1 MGGGGVHALL
11 GVVRAWWL
19 RTVALVLLL
28 AAALKLHA
36 LLGDPLASH
45 SFLASPRAEL
55 LVIQLEA
62 VLGLALVGAV
72 ATRLTWL
79 ASLGFFAVVLAVATY
94 QGWTGQ
100 SRCGCLG
107 RVEVHPW
114 TMAVF
119 DAVMLA
125 GLLLAYPGAG
135 QHQDY
140 FGPGKLV
147 RRLAVVGLVLVVL
160 LGGMVGATPSPA
172 RTLAW
177 LRGQPLLVHPFLSE
191 LGEGRPGEWRA
202 FRLQILNFSDQ
213 PVRILGGSQN
223 CSVQA
228 TETMP
233 VSIPAGGSAEL
244 TVLGR
249 FTGEPGRFQQQFVW
263 YTDLRQQPVI
273 FARFPGRVVEPSQS
287 EPP

>member
-1 MGGGGVHALL
+1 MGGGALGALVGVMW
-11 GVVRAWWL
+11 AWWL
-19 RTVALVLLL
+19 RAVGLVLLL
-28 AAALKLHA
+28 AAVLKLHA

-45 SFLASPRAEL
+45 SLLASPRAEL

-62 VLGLALVGAV
+62 VLGLALVGGV
-72 ATRLTWL
+72 ARLLVWL
-79 ASLGFFAVVLAVATY
+79 ASLGFFAVVLGVAAY

-100 SRCGCLG
+100 SHCGCLG

-119 DAVMLA
+119 DAVVLA
-125 GLLLAYPGAG
+125 GLLLAYPRAG
-135 QHQDY
+135 QRQDY
-140 FGPGKLV
+140 SGPGKLV
-147 RRLAVVGLVLVVL
+147 RRLAVLGLVLVVL
-160 LGGMVGATPSPA
+160 LGGMVSATPSPA

-177 LRGQPLLVHPFLSE
+177 LRGQPLLVQPFVSE

-213 PVRILGGSQN
+213 PVRILGGSKN
-223 CSVQA
+223 CGVQA
-228 TETMP
+228 TESLP
-233 VSIPAGGSAEL
+233 VNIPVGGSAEL

-249 FTGEPGRFQQQFVW
+249 FTGEPGRFQQQFVL
-263 YTDLRQQPVI
+263 YTDSRQQPVI
-273 FARFPGRVVEPSQS
+273 FARFAGRVVEPSQS

>member
-1 MGGGGVHALL
+1 MGGGAVGAFV

-19 RTVALVLLL
+19 RTVGLVLLL
-28 AAALKLHA
+28 AAGLKLLA
-36 LLGDPLASH
+36 LVGDPLAGH
-45 SFLASPRAEL
+45 SLLASPRAEL

-79 ASLGFFAVVLAVATY
+79 ASLGFFVIVLGVAAY

-100 SRCGCLG
+100 SHCGCLG

-119 DAVMLA
+119 DAAVLA
-125 GLLLAYPGAG
+125 GLLLAYPRAG
-135 QHQDY
+135 QRQDY
-140 FGPGKLV
+140 SWPGTFV
-147 RRLAVVGLVLVVL
+147 RRLAVLGLVLVVL
-160 LGGMVGATPSPA
+160 LGGIVSATPSPA

-177 LRGQPLLVHPFLSE
+177 LRGQPLLVQPFVSE
-191 LGEGRPGEWRA
+191 LGEGRAGEWRA
-202 FRLQILNFSDQ
+202 FRLQIINFSDQ
-213 PVRILGGSQN
+213 PVRILGGSKN

-228 TETMP
+228 TETVP
-233 VSIPAGGSAEL
+233 VDIPADGSAEL

-249 FTGEPGRFQQQFVW
+249 FTGPPGRFQQQFVL

-273 FARFPGRVVEPSQS
+273 YARFAGRVVEPSQS
-287 EPP
+287 EAP